1 MATSTA
7 VPVSAAAAAAAAAAA
22 PGDAAASLTTEA
34 ASGGGDA
41 LSMYDF
47 PWEETDEAKRAYRA
61 FAIERYK
68 GKRVARMNR
77 RKPLQTK
84 YRARQ
89 AVADRRVR
97 VQGRFVPK
105 AEAKALLEAAAASA
119 AASAAAAESGTGGG
133 ARVSAG
139 GGEDVP
145 EAGGGVIVTA
155 RAQPSASITTGS
167 GGAALLKV
175 DATSTD
181 GSDRP

>member
-7 VPVSAAAAAAAAAAA
+7 VPVSAAAAA

-119 AASAAAAESGTGGG
+119 AASAAAAAESGTGGG